1 MTDSLSRYYDSIGRG
16 KDAPFFDPKLNYA
29 ETEPDL
35 TEPVNKAIDEQIKD
49 TQAFFKASIEDFNAS
64 LKIRDQAFKDLASL
78 TKDGTKM
85 IKKYNEFRNNRN
97 YLNTIYEKGNDNE
110 YMTKF
115 TLGNI
120 DFKKE
125 AALLDKDV
133 NVLIGE
139 AKQSIEK
146 TGSYTFE
153 SDGRTIKFE
162 KKDLT
167 EFQLALEQG
176 KGLTGDNAAKQAL
189 VMWNPFV
196 EIAKSHLLHS
206 ETGLR
211 FDQLTS
217 PEDKLEWYYEMAAH
231 YIGYV
236 KKSNDRISDGD
247 IIKHLLPTIKSG
259 MKSQFGSD
267 NTVRNSATEQT
278 LSEQVL
284 YGGGQ
289 ELLGMLKNSENGV
302 LDFDSVFDTKTGM
315 IRNKMAGYKAEG
327 FSDTEALERSLKDFE
342 KIVEFAYKN
351 LGLTRSDYYRLVNEH
366 KLSHSDGRTNLS
378 YWQMGPQWA
387 ASVERMDT
395 MLSKIDADRDKLTYE
410 NKFIGFKERYKTYGT
425 LMTNDEVNE
434 FIHTDIYAEVLAFK
448 QRIETATTKGER
460 DDKYSIDTIQN
471 NVITHVKD
479 KDLGGPNTLQTN
491 RHIEYIKIVANED
504 YFRIKNELIAG
515 NVDPATARAQALE
528 KVNKNIENGVYNDA
542 LPNPKLDFDPG
553 QVFLTISKVLD
564 GADKETKEAWL
575 NNTTAHPGELKYL
588 AEANYQIDFGGEGP
602 ALYKNIAR
610 FFPELDWRGVMI
622 RRLEAMKL
630 AQPGEYAKFAAPLRG
645 RVSAYDARKLTH
657 NTTDAS
663 VYYVLN
669 NSAKN
674 LQNLDEILLN
684 RPISLNMAANGGED
698 AIFYETTADR
708 DGYYE
713 NKNWSETDV
722 IEVLEGLSG
731 ESNEIRAS
739 KRYGMYGIRGDNLW
753 LLLTYMNENNM
764 LIAGRRFDKKFQ
776 QELMLLNI
784 ALESQKKLTLNGD
797 VSYLGMLP
805 ITTDEGK
812 SYEEIFGP
820 KGDIVDL
827 DKKGEGNWNEVQYL
841 LQYIGRY
848 KIEQEMFANEDKE
861 ETE

>member
-49 TQAFFKASIEDFNAS
+49 TQAFFKANIEDFNAS
-64 LKIRDQAFKDLASL
+64 LKVRDQAFKDLASL
-78 TKDGTKM
+78 TKDGIKM
-85 IKKYNEFRNNRN
+85 VKRYNEFKQDTN
-97 YLNTIYEKGNDNE
+97 YLNTIYEKGNDKD

-120 DFKKE
+120 DFQKE

-133 NVLIGE
+133 NILIGE
-139 AKQSIEK
+139 AKDSIEK

-167 EFQLALEQG
+167 QFQLALEQG

-189 VMWNPFV
+189 IMWAPFV

-231 YIGYV
+231 YLGYV
-236 KKSNDRISDGD
+236 KKSNDRISDGN
-247 IIKHLLPTIKSG
+247 IIKHILPTIKAD
-259 MKSQFGSD
+259 MKNQFGSD
-267 NTVRNSATEQT
+267 NTVKNSASEKT
-278 LSEQVL
+278 LSDQVL

-289 ELLGMLKNSENGV
+289 ELLGMLKNSKHGT
-302 LDFDSVFDTKTGM
+302 LDFDAIFDTKSGM
-315 IRNKMAGYKAEG
+315 IRNKAAGYKAQG
-327 FSDTEALERSLKDFE
+327 FSDTDALERSLKDFE
-342 KIVEFAYKN
+342 AIVVFAYQN
-351 LGLTRSDYYRLVNEH
+351 LGLTRDDYYRLVNEH
-366 KLSHSDGRTNLS
+366 KLAHSDGRTNLS
-378 YWQMGPQWA
+378 YYQMGPLWA

-395 MLSKIDADRDKLTYE
+395 MLSKVDAERDKLTYE

-425 LMTNDEVNE
+425 PISNEEANE
-434 FIHTDIYAEVLAFK
+434 FIHTDIYGEVLQFK
-448 QRIETATTKGER
+448 ANIEGNLTKGGR
-460 DDKYSIDTIQN
+460 DDKFSIDTIQN
-471 NVITHVKD
+471 NVVTHVKD
-479 KDLGGPNTLQTN
+479 EKLGGANQLQTN

-515 NVDPATARAQALE
+515 NIDPADARAQALQ
-528 KVNKNIENGVYNDA
+528 KVNENIKNGVYNDA
-542 LPNPKLDFDPG
+542 LPNPNLTFDPG
-553 QVFLTISKVLD
+553 QVYLKTSEILD
-564 GADKETKEAWL
+564 GADRETKEAWL
-575 NNTTAHPGELKYL
+575 NNATPHPGEIKYL
-588 AEANYQIDFGGEGP
+588 SEGNYQIDFGGDGP

-622 RRLEAMKL
+622 RRLEATGN
-630 AQPGEYAKFAAPLRG
+630 AQPGQYEKFKSPLKG
-645 RVSAYDARKLTH
+645 KVSAFDARKLT
-657 NTTDAS
+657 NNPTDAGI
-663 VYYVLN
+663 YYVLTHD
-669 NSAKN
+669 AAN

-684 RPISLNMAANGGED
+684 RPISLNMAANGGPD
-698 AIFYETTADR
+698 AIFYETTVDR
-708 DGYYE
+708 EGYYE
-713 NKNWSETDV
+713 NMNWSETDV
-722 IEVLEGLSG
+722 IQVLEGLSG
-731 ESNEIRAS
+731 ESKEVREG

-764 LIAGRRFDKKFQ
+764 LIAGRKFDKQFQ
-776 QELMLLNI
+776 QEIMLLNI

-797 VSYLGMLP
+797 VSYLKMLP
-805 ITTDEGK
+805 ITNEEGK

-820 KGDIVDL
+820 KGNLVDL
-827 DKKGEGNWNEVQYL
+827 DKKGEGNWNEIQYL

-848 KIEQEMFANEDKE
+848 KIEQEMFNTDKE
-861 ETE
+861 TE

>member
-64 LKIRDQAFKDLASL
+64 LKVRDQAFKDLASL
-78 TKDGTKM
+78 TKDGIKM
-85 IKKYNEFRNNRN
+85 VKKYNEFKDNRN
-97 YLNTIYEKGNDNE
+97 YLNTIYEKGSDND
-110 YMTKF
+110 YMTRF

-125 AALLDKDV
+125 AALLDKDI

-139 AKQSIEK
+139 AKQSIER

-167 EFQLALEQG
+167 DFQLALEQG

-189 VMWNPFV
+189 IMWDPFV

-231 YIGYV
+231 YLGYV

-247 IIKHLLPTIKSG
+247 IIKHLLPTIKAD
-259 MKSQFGSD
+259 MKNQFGSD
-267 NTVRNSATEQT
+267 KTVQSSASEKT
-278 LSEQVL
+278 LSDQVL

-289 ELLGMLKNSENGV
+289 ELLGMLNNSKNGT
-302 LDFDSVFDTKTGM
+302 LDFDSVFDTKSGM

-351 LGLTRSDYYRLVNEH
+351 LGLTREDYYRLVNEH
-366 KLSHSDGRTNLS
+366 KLSHSDGRTGLS

-410 NKFIGFKERYKTYGT
+410 NKFIGFKDRYKKYGT
-425 LMTNDEVNE
+425 LMSNEEANE
-434 FIHTDIYAEVLAFK
+434 FIHTDIYGEVLQFK
-448 QRIETATTKGER
+448 ANIERNTTKGER

-471 NVITHVKD
+471 SVVSHVED
-479 KDLGGPNTLQTN
+479 KKLGGANQLQTN

-515 NVDPATARAQALE
+515 NVDPADARAQALQ
-528 KVNKNIENGVYNDA
+528 KVSDNITDGVYDDA
-542 LPNPKLDFDPG
+542 LPNPKLEFDPG
-553 QVFLTISKVLD
+553 QVYLTNATVLD

-588 AEANYQIDFGGEGP
+588 AEGNYQIDFGGDGP
-602 ALYKNIAR
+602 ALYKNLAR
-610 FFPELDWRGVMI
+610 FFPDLDWRGVMI

-630 AQPGEYAKFAAPLRG
+630 AKPGEYEKFKSPLKG
-645 RVSAYDARKLTH
+645 RVSSYDARKLTH
-657 NTTDAS
+657 NTTDAG
-663 VYYVLN
+663 VYFVLN

-731 ESNEIRAS
+731 ESDEVRAG
-739 KRYGMYGIRGDNLW
+739 KRYGIYGIRGDNLW
-753 LLLTYMNENNM
+753 KILTYMNNNNM
-764 LIAGRRFDKKFQ
+764 LFAGRTFDKQFQ
-776 QELMLLNI
+776 QEIMLLNI

-805 ITTDEGK
+805 ITNDEGK
-812 SYEEIFGP
+812 SYEEIFGN
-820 KGDIVDL
+820 ITDL
-827 DKKGEGNWNEVQYL
+827 DKAGEGNWNEVQYL

-848 KIEQEMFANEDKE
+848 KIEQEMFSNNKKE

>member
-16 KDAPFFDPKLNYA
+16 KDAPFIDPKLNYA

-64 LKIRDQAFKDLASL
+64 LKVRDQAFKDLASL
-78 TKDGTKM
+78 TKDGIKM
-85 IKKYNEFRNNRN
+85 VKRYKEFKDNTN
-97 YLNTIYEKGNDNE
+97 YLNTIYEKGNDDQ

-115 TLGNI
+115 TLGSI
-120 DFKKE
+120 DFQKK
-125 AALLDKDV
+125 AAELDKDV

-139 AKQSIEK
+139 AKDSIEK

-153 SDGRTIKFE
+153 SDGQTIKFE

-176 KGLTGDNAAKQAL
+176 KGLTGSNAAKQAL
-189 VMWNPFV
+189 ILWDPFV
-196 EIAKSHLLHS
+196 EIAKAHLLHS

-231 YIGYV
+231 YLGYV
-236 KKSNDRISDGD
+236 KKSNDRISDGN
-247 IIKHLLPTIKSG
+247 IIKEILPTIKAD

-267 NTVRNSATEQT
+267 NTVKNNATEKT
-278 LSEQVL
+278 LSDAVL
-284 YGGGQ
+284 LGGGQ

-302 LDFDSVFDTKTGM
+302 LDFDSIFDTKTGM
-315 IRNKMAGYKAEG
+315 IRNKTAGYKAEG
-327 FSDTEALERSLKDFE
+327 WSDTEALEKSLKDFE
-342 KIVEFAYKN
+342 QIVEFAYRN
-351 LGLTRSDYYRLVNEH
+351 LGLTRADYYRLVNEH

-410 NKFIGFKERYKTYGT
+410 NKFIGFKDRYKTYGT
-425 LMTNDEVNE
+425 LMSNEEVNE
-434 FIHTDIYAEVLAFK
+434 FIHTDIYGDVLAFK
-448 QRIETATTKGER
+448 QRIETATTKGDR
-460 DDKYSIDTIQN
+460 DDKYSIDTIQS
-471 NVITHVKD
+471 NVVTHVKD
-479 KDLGGPNTLQTN
+479 EKLGGANQLQTN
-491 RHIEYIKIVANED
+491 RHVEYIKIVANED

-515 NVDPATARAQALE
+515 NVDPADARAQALK
-528 KVNKNIENGVYNDA
+528 KVNENIENKVYDDA
-542 LPNPKLDFDPG
+542 LPNPNITFDPG
-553 QVFLTISKVLD
+553 QVYLKNAEILD
-564 GADKETKEAWL
+564 GADKETLEAWL
-575 NNTTAHPGELKYL
+575 NNTTAHPGEIKYL
-588 AEANYQIDFGGEGP
+588 SQANYQIDFGGDGP
-602 ALYKNIAR
+602 SLYKNLAR

-630 AQPGEYAKFAAPLRG
+630 AQPGQYEKFKSPLRG
-645 RVSAYDARKLTH
+645 KVNSYDARKLTH
-657 NTTDAS
+657 NPTDAG

-669 NSAKN
+669 NSAGN
-674 LQNLDEILLN
+674 LQKLDEILLN
-684 RPISLNMAANGGED
+684 RPISLNMEANGGAD

-713 NKNWSETDV
+713 NMDWSNTDV
-722 IEVLEGLSG
+722 IEVLSGLAG
-731 ESNEIRAS
+731 ESKEVREG
-739 KRYGMYGIRGDNLW
+739 KRYGIYGIRGDNLW
-753 LLLTYMNENNM
+753 KILTYMNDNNM
-764 LIAGRRFDKKFQ
+764 LFAGRTFDKQFQ
-776 QELMLLNI
+776 QEIMLLNI
-784 ALESQKKLTLNGD
+784 ALESQKKLVLNGD

-805 ITTDEGK
+805 ITNDEGK
-812 SYEEIFGP
+812 SYEEIFG
-820 KGDIVDL
+820 GITDL

-841 LQYIGRY
+841 LQFIGRY
-848 KIEQEMFANEDKE
+848 KIEQEMFGNKNKK

>member
-16 KDAPFFDPKLNYA
+16 KDAPFIDPKLNYA

-64 LKIRDQAFKDLASL
+64 LKVRDQAFKDLASL
-78 TKDGTKM
+78 TKDGVKM
-85 IKKYNEFRNNRN
+85 VKKYNEFRDNRN
-97 YLNTIYEKGNDNE
+97 YLNTIYEKGNDNQ

-120 DFKKE
+120 DFQKK
-125 AALLDKDV
+125 AAELDKDV

-139 AKQSIEK
+139 AKDSIEK

-153 SDGRTIKFE
+153 SDGQTIKFE

-176 KGLTGDNAAKQAL
+176 KGLTGNNAAKQAL
-189 VMWNPFV
+189 IMWDPFV

-217 PEDKLEWYYEMAAH
+217 PEDKLEWYYEMTAH
-231 YIGYV
+231 YLGYV
-236 KKSNDRISDGD
+236 KKSNDRISDGN
-247 IIKHLLPTIKSG
+247 IIKEILPTIKAD

-267 NTVRNSATEQT
+267 NTVKNSATEKT
-278 LSEQVL
+278 LSDQVL

-289 ELLGMLKNSENGV
+289 ELLGMLKNSENET
-302 LDFDSVFDTKTGM
+302 LDFDAIFDTKSGM
-315 IRNKMAGYKAEG
+315 IRNKTAGYKAEG
-327 FSDTEALERSLKDFE
+327 FSDTEALDKAIRDFE
-342 KIVEFAYKN
+342 QIVEFAYRN

-366 KLSHSDGRTNLS
+366 KLSHSDGRTGLA
-378 YWQMGPQWA
+378 YWQMGPLWA

-410 NKFIGFKERYKTYGT
+410 NKFLGFKQRYKDFGT
-425 LMTNDEVNE
+425 LMTNEEVNE
-434 FIHTDIYAEVLAFK
+434 FIHTDIYGEVLQFK

-460 DDKYSIDTIQN
+460 ADKYSIDTIQN
-471 NVITHVKD
+471 NVVTHVKD
-479 KDLGGPNTLQTN
+479 KDLGGANTLQTN

-528 KVNKNIENGVYNDA
+528 KVNKNIEEGVYDDA

-553 QVFLTISKVLD
+553 QVFLTNANVLD
-564 GADKETKEAWL
+564 GADRETKEAWL
-575 NNTTAHPGELKYL
+575 NSTTAHPGELKYL
-588 AEANYQIDFGGEGP
+588 AEGNYQIDFGGEAP
-602 ALYKNIAR
+602 ALYKNLAR
-610 FFPELDWRGVMI
+610 YFPELDWRGVMI
-622 RRLEAMKL
+622 RRLEAMDL
-630 AQPGEYAKFAAPLRG
+630 AKPGEYEKFKSPLKG
-645 RVSAYDARKLTH
+645 RVNSYDARKLTH
-657 NTTDAS
+657 NPTDAG
-663 VYYVLN
+663 VYFVLN

-674 LQNLDEILLN
+674 LQKLDEILLN
-684 RPISLNMAANGGED
+684 REISKNMAANGGED

-731 ESNEIRAS
+731 DKNRED

-764 LIAGRRFDKKFQ
+764 LIAGRKFDKQFQ
-776 QELMLLNI
+776 QEIMLLNL

-797 VSYLGMLP
+797 VSYLKMLP
-805 ITTDEGK
+805 ITNEEGK
-812 SYEEIFGP
+812 SYEEIFGL

-827 DKKGEGNWNEVQYL
+827 DDKGEGNWNEVQYL
-841 LQYIGRY
+841 LRYIGRY
-848 KIEQEMFANEDKE
+848 KIEKE
-861 ETE
+861 LLEKKETE

>member
-16 KDAPFFDPKLNYA
+16 KDAPFIDPKLNYA

-64 LKIRDQAFKDLASL
+64 LKVRDQAFKDLASL
-78 TKDGTKM
+78 TKDGVKM
-85 IKKYNEFRNNRN
+85 VKKYNEFRDNRN
-97 YLNTIYEKGNDNE
+97 YLNTIYEKGNDNQ

-120 DFKKE
+120 DFQKK
-125 AALLDKDV
+125 AAELDKDV

-139 AKQSIEK
+139 AKDSIEK

-153 SDGRTIKFE
+153 SDGQTIKFE

-176 KGLTGDNAAKQAL
+176 KGLTGNNAAKQAL
-189 VMWNPFV
+189 IMWDPFV

-217 PEDKLEWYYEMAAH
+217 PEDKLEWYYEMTAH
-231 YIGYV
+231 YLGYV
-236 KKSNDRISDGD
+236 KKSNDRISDGN
-247 IIKHLLPTIKSG
+247 IIKEILPTIKAD

-267 NTVRNSATEQT
+267 NTVKNSATEKT
-278 LSEQVL
+278 LSDQVL

-289 ELLGMLKNSENGV
+289 ELLGMLKNSENET
-302 LDFDSVFDTKTGM
+302 LDFDAIFDTKSGM
-315 IRNKMAGYKAEG
+315 IRNKTAGYKAEG
-327 FSDTEALERSLKDFE
+327 FSDTEALDKAIRDFE
-342 KIVEFAYKN
+342 QIVEFAYRN

-366 KLSHSDGRTNLS
+366 KLSHSDGRTGLA
-378 YWQMGPQWA
+378 YWQMGPLWA

-410 NKFIGFKERYKTYGT
+410 NKFLGFKQRYKDFGT
-425 LMTNDEVNE
+425 LMTNEEVNE
-434 FIHTDIYAEVLAFK
+434 FIHTDIYGEVLQFK

-460 DDKYSIDTIQN
+460 ADKYSIDTIQN
-471 NVITHVKD
+471 NVVTHVKD
-479 KDLGGPNTLQTN
+479 KDLGGANTLQTN

-528 KVNKNIENGVYNDA
+528 KVNKNIEEGVYDDA

-553 QVFLTISKVLD
+553 QVFLTNANVLD
-564 GADKETKEAWL
+564 GADRETKEAWL
-575 NNTTAHPGELKYL
+575 NSTTAHPGELKYL
-588 AEANYQIDFGGEGP
+588 AEGNYQIDFGGEAP
-602 ALYKNIAR
+602 ALYKNLAR
-610 FFPELDWRGVMI
+610 YFPELDWRGVMI
-622 RRLEAMKL
+622 RRLEAMDL
-630 AQPGEYAKFAAPLRG
+630 AKPGEYEKFKSPLRG
-645 RVSAYDARKLTH
+645 RVNSYDARKLTH
-657 NTTDAS
+657 NPTDAG
-663 VYYVLN
+663 VYFVLN

-674 LQNLDEILLN
+674 LQKLDEILLN
-684 RPISLNMAANGGED
+684 REISKNMAANGGED

-731 ESNEIRAS
+731 DKNRED

-764 LIAGRRFDKKFQ
+764 LIAGRKFDKQFQ
-776 QELMLLNI
+776 QEIMLLNL

-797 VSYLGMLP
+797 VSYLKMLP
-805 ITTDEGK
+805 ITNEEGK
-812 SYEEIFGP
+812 SYEEIFGL

-827 DKKGEGNWNEVQYL
+827 DDKGEGNWNEVQYL
-841 LQYIGRY
+841 LRYIGRY
-848 KIEQEMFANEDKE
+848 KIEKE
-861 ETE
+861 LLEKKETE